1 MPNIETET
9 SFKNGT
15 PLVWQVSQTKAS
27 KAQDAARQLKARQ
40 IATDINLLH
49 GTLSSTAIAELHLS
63 LQVNLWVMVSP
74 FHCM

>member
-1 MPNIETET
+1 VAATANW
-9 SFKNGT
+9 
-15 PLVWQVSQTKAS
+15 LSQTKAS

-63 LQVNLWVMVSP
+63 HGFSLERSAVESIQP
-74 FHCM
+74 T